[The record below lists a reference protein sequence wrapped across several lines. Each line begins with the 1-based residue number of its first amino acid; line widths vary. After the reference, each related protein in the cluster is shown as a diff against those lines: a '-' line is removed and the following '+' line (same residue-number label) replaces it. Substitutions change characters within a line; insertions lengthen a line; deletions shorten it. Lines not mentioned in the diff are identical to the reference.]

1 MITEQQ
7 RKYIFVLLRQYGDRY
22 KYTTEEAKEIL
33 KIVFCY
39 EENIKEFSLSNCD
52 GEIATKF
59 IDFILQKIEVGRK

>member
-22 KYTTEEAKEIL
+22 KYTIEEAKEIL

-52 GEIATKF
+52 GEIAIKF
-59 IDFILQKIEVGRK
+59 IDYIIEKLKKG

>member
-59 IDFILQKIEVGRK
+59 IDYIIEKLKKG